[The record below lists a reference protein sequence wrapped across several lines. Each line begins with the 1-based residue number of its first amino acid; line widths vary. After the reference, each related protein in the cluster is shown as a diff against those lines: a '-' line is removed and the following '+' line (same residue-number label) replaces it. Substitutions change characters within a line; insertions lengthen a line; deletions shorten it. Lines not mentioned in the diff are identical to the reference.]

1 MEPQT
6 ARLDRAGR
14 LVLPASVRAQ
24 LELREGDEVVFTSAD
39 NPDEVR
45 LIPRRAAV
53 RLAQR
58 LVRDALPDEGS
69 LVEALLSERRG
80 EAARDARE
88 ERARPKGSTP
98 PRPRRS
104 RA

>member
-1 MEPQT
+1 
-6 ARLDRAGR
+6 
-14 LVLPASVRAQ
+14 VLPASVRAQ

-58 LVRDALPDEGS
+58 LVREALPDEGS
-69 LVEALLSERRG
+69 LVEALLAERRG
-80 EAARDARE
+80 EAARERE
-88 ERARPKGSTP
+88 EHARSKRPST
-98 PRPRRS
+98 PRPRRG